1 VGDSGLLWR
10 LRDVRDL
17 SFFCVPALS
26 SLLQFLLHGP
36 RWLLE
41 LLPSNLHFSR
51 KGRRESE
58 RMPTSLRVDS
68 RLIYHMVK
76 DRAGGVAQVV
86 KCLPSKCEA
95 LSSAKN
101 IWSRTSD
108 LPTCYL

>member
-1 VGDSGLLWR
+1 
-10 LRDVRDL
+10 
-17 SFFCVPALS
+17 
-26 SLLQFLLHGP
+26 
-36 RWLLE
+36 
-41 LLPSNLHFSR
+41 
-51 KGRRESE
+51 
-58 RMPTSLRVDS
+58 MPTSLRVDS